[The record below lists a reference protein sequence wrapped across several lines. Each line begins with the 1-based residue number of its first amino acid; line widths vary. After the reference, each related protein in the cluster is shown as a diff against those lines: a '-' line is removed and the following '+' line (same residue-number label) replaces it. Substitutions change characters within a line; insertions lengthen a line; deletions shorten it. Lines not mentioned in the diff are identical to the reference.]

1 MLSRA
6 REVERALVS
15 RESIRL
21 FFARA
26 CAREEERGRR
36 SRGVR
41 GVHELLTS
49 VEFCA
54 SRMIEAISGLLGLSP
69 GLVDHASA
77 MAPLP
82 SATHD
87 EVATGFWGEGGASS
101 ISTNDEAML
110 GIEDRPYD
118 LVKGRLRAV
127 TAPPASQVGLCTA
140 QTCLKQFQPRGFT
153 KVAQTM

>member
-1 MLSRA
+1 MQGESGRESSGAERPAAEGGAASRARVVAGVRVPEGGSIQADAAVERRVASVLSRA

-36 SRGVR
+36 ALGVR
-41 GVHELLTS
+41 GMHELLTS

-101 ISTNDEAML
+101 I
-110 GIEDRPYD
+110 P
-118 LVKGRLRAV
+118 
-127 TAPPASQVGLCTA
+127 
-140 QTCLKQFQPRGFT
+140 
-153 KVAQTM
+153 